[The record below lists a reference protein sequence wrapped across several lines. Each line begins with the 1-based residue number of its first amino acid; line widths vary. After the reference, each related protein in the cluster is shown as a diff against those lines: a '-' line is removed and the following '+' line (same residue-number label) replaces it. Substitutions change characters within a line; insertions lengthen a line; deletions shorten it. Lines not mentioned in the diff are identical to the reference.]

1 MQKNRLIRKLKLI
14 SIFVTSHTGQQIPA
28 LDILPDI
35 LKSKV
40 NQTMKL
46 GQLIEY
52 DMRDIFLEKSSTKS
66 GGEANHQTLF

>member
-14 SIFVTSHTGQQIPA
+14 SIFVTSHTGQQITTI
-28 LDILPDI
+28 DKLPDI

-40 NQTMKL
+40 KGAMKL

-52 DMRDIFLEKSSTKS
+52 NMTDIFLEKSSTKS